1 MSYSTAIQPLVIED
15 QEDPKEAYERIF
27 ASIALEYTQLAFPAA
42 PPLFAFSHEEGM
54 QHLASSRM
62 FHIVILD
69 LRLPRTKR
77 LPPPDGVDLGL
88 DLLNRAR
95 ERNRFPIPSLLIIS
109 GHIGKTE
116 QERIQQTLRDD
127 FYYGRMF
134 AKGPDLDLLEKEIR
148 HAYAEAIRYCSVGI
162 HIRDAGTAQY
172 PTLSPDEDDLLRRC
186 VLKTPGTVGLDLS
199 WWDAELHGIEPTAW
213 TKVLVGR
220 FLLEQGRGASR
231 PQFFKLFP
239 GGLATHTYESAQQ
252 LERKLSHIKVTST
265 VNRSSRALL
274 VTEKVGSHLP
284 RPISIEE
291 FLKAP
296 ASANSISS
304 IVRQIIK
311 QLDDLGDTSSQ
322 SAALNKLLWK
332 SHNLDAIKRQWEA
345 HNGSALAHYG
355 APDPISLFTDLL
367 TKNERIRFDEQS
379 LVHGDLHLRNIAID
393 SAGDIPEAYTFDS
406 ASAVGRCPKGR
417 DLALLEIS
425 AIIHQEL
432 PREQITS
439 VLLPLLYGRSFVPEV
454 PKEASSIHVYN
465 TLRMVASVREV
476 ISETGIDKSLYALM
490 VFDQSMIQL
499 GGLEF
504 GSPNRI
510 RHPQVIVH
518 LVAAVSQW
526 YHSLLER

>member
-1 MSYSTAIQPLVIED
+1 VSYPTAIQPLVIED

-27 ASIALEYTQLAFPAA
+27 TTIAAEYTQLAFPAA
-42 PPLFAFSHEEGM
+42 PPLFAFSHEEGI

-88 DLLNRAR
+88 DLLNKAR
-95 ERNRFPIPSLLIIS
+95 ERNTFPIPSLLIVS

-116 QERIQQTLRDD
+116 QERIHQTLRDD

-162 HIRDAGTAQY
+162 HIRDSETAQY

-186 VLKTPGTVGLDLS
+186 VLKTAGTVGLDLS
-199 WWDAELHGIEPTAW
+199 WWDAELHGIEPVAW

-239 GGLATHTYESAQQ
+239 GGLATHTYESARH

-265 VNRSSRALL
+265 VNRNSRALL

-284 RPISIEE
+284 RPISVEE
-291 FLKAP
+291 FLKTP
-296 ASANSISS
+296 TSAESIRS
-304 IVRQIIK
+304 IVRQIAK
-311 QLDDLGDTSSQ
+311 QLHDLGDTSPQ
-322 SAALNKLLWK
+322 SAAVNKLLWK
-332 SHNLDAIKRQWEA
+332 SHDLGAIKRQWA
-345 HNGSALAHYG
+345 ANHGSTLTHYG
-355 APDPISLFTDLL
+355 ALDPMSLFENLL
-367 TKNERIRFDEQS
+367 TNDERIRFDEQS
-379 LVHGDLHLRNIAID
+379 LVHGDLHLRNVAID

-425 AIIHQEL
+425 AIIHQDL
-432 PREQITS
+432 PPEQITS
-439 VLLPLLYGRSFVPEV
+439 VLLPLLYGRSFVPEA
-454 PKEASSIHVYN
+454 PREASSIHVLN
-465 TLRMVASVREV
+465 TLRMVSHLREV
-476 ISETGIDKSLYALM
+476 IVDTGMDKSFYALM
-490 VFDQSMIQL
+490 VLDQSMIQL
-499 GGLEF
+499 AGLEF

-526 YHSLLER
+526 YHSLLNV